1 MFPHFEDLDS
11 IWRGNPSFDAWPFT
25 SDQRMNCSEDMLSLV
40 RGGVTC
46 PGDDLFTTNSGE
58 PAVPQ
63 DNSATGDQGISSTPW
78 GEYDHGGMGDYDY
91 SGMGEDDGQV
101 GEHAGDYDFQD
112 QAGGTSYR
120 RDNDFGGMSYRRDDN
135 IGGTF
140 DDIEMYEGTENDA
153 DAASAGVQTWICFS
167 EKLFH
172 LACRS
177 EPPPRPSATPS
188 PGILTTHLN
197 SWRLCIIGGLMRPP
211 LVVPHLPPP
220 SLITASHLLTPDPQK
235 RVLRGVANQHSNKYK
250 YAIHS
255 KELVFRQEEAIHQ
268 QHKAKL
274 IHRRQQESKQLN
286 IKLMTTQTQ
295 LFEKQAEALCLQIM
309 LAELEAKKHDG
320 SASGGT
326 GVSKHEAL

>member
-153 DAASAGVQTWICFS
+153 DAASAGVQTW
-167 EKLFH
+167 
-172 LACRS
+172 
-177 EPPPRPSATPS
+177 
-188 PGILTTHLN
+188 
-197 SWRLCIIGGLMRPP
+197 
-211 LVVPHLPPP
+211 
-220 SLITASHLLTPDPQK
+220 
-235 RVLRGVANQHSNKYK
+235 
-250 YAIHS
+250 
-255 KELVFRQEEAIHQ
+255 EEAIHQ